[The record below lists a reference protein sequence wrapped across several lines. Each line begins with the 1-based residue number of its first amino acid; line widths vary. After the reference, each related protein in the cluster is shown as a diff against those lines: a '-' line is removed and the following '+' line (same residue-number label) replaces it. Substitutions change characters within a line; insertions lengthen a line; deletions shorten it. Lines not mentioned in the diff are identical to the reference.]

1 MKIKNT
7 YVFLIPTLF
16 SLFSFS
22 AHAQDAG
29 ATAGIDSSSIL
40 IGNQTHFHL
49 KISYNTRHGVPK
61 IQWPA
66 ITDSLVSK
74 VHVVS
79 KSRIDTIIPDHD
91 NPTQESQTQDLVI
104 TSFDSGYY
112 AIPPFQF
119 VVNGDTIHPI
129 LTDALMMQVRTV
141 PVDTTKGFRD
151 IKGPIQVKF
160 PFIIILMYI
169 GIAVVIL
176 AIIAFLIYYFVKKN
190 KNKIIEPIVVKAPP
204 VDPHIKALKA
214 LEELALK
221 KLWQE
226 GKTKEYYSGV
236 SDILRIYL
244 DDRFTLGALEMTT
257 DEIMF
262 TLRRKGELND
272 DLKNKLRQILVLS
285 DLVKF
290 AKEQPL
296 PAENEAILSSAID
309 FINDSLRAQEP
320 ITKVASESITPSQS
334 NNQTV

>member
-1 MKIKNT
+1 
-7 YVFLIPTLF
+7 
-16 SLFSFS
+16 
-22 AHAQDAG
+22 
-29 ATAGIDSSSIL
+29 
-40 IGNQTHFHL
+40 
-49 KISYNTRHGVPK
+49 
-61 IQWPA
+61 
-66 ITDSLVSK
+66 
-74 VHVVS
+74 
-79 KSRIDTIIPDHD
+79 
-91 NPTQESQTQDLVI
+91 
-104 TSFDSGYY
+104 
-112 AIPPFQF
+112 
-119 VVNGDTIHPI
+119 
-129 LTDALMMQVRTV
+129 
-141 PVDTTKGFRD
+141 
-151 IKGPIQVKF
+151 
-160 PFIIILMYI
+160 MYI